1 LWIVKLRIFL
11 LTDIK
16 AERPPPRHRGNGLS
30 ESSLLG
36 SIDGS
41 DKHTPTNKS
50 GRRRRS
56 ALSKKLKEA
65 EQPREQ
71 KKEAAR
77 RCAAIVRAS
86 ARAIAKG
93 RRVDGVVVEIEQ
105 WAPIMAAI
113 LYMASAGTYPT
124 NKGRR
129 TWGGPKPYVLFREL
143 QVIGFDEL
151 DWSDHAIRH
160 TLNCYVDEACKKYRK
175 RNVTP
180 AQLGRMIGLTS
191 DEREEHKAWPIL
203 PCDETANQRNDR
215 MKKIRETARRRAK
228 GAKPRSEWLMSNSD
242 SQTEPWKT
250 EGVSR
255 ATRYRREENKPQ
267 PIDYRVSLADEIE
280 RLADQDFSGDPRDFA
295 GLLDKLELEHEK
307 AA

>member
-1 LWIVKLRIFL
+1 MNFELRSFL

-16 AERPPPRHRGNGLS
+16 AERPPPRQRENGLS

-50 GRRRRS
+50 VRRRRS

-65 EQPREQ
+65 EQPREK

-113 LYMASAGTYPT
+113 LYMASAGTYPIDT
-124 NKGRR
+124 GRR
-129 TWGGPKPYVLFREL
+129 TWGGPQPYALFREL

-191 DEREEHKAWPIL
+191 DEREKHKAWPIL
-203 PCDETANQRNDR
+203 PCDETAKQRMAR
-215 MKKIRETARRRAK
+215 MKTASRRAK
-228 GAKPRSEWLMSNSD
+228 GTQPRSEWLMSNSD
-242 SQTEPWKT
+242 SQTKPW
-250 EGVSR
+250 EAAGVC
-255 ATRYRREENKPQ
+255 RRTWYQRKKDKPQ
-267 PIDYRVSLADEIE
+267 PTSSDVPTEWATPVIEEIWN
-280 RLADQDFSGDPRDFA
+280 ASMGPRQSYIV
-295 GLLDKLELEHEK
+295 ELENETAELEYKK